1 MLVPKYIVYRNP
13 VYLPGDYHSSC
24 LMNTISD
31 IIGVF
36 KSRETA
42 VEFCKNMHDV
52 EIKEIDWEE

>member
-1 MLVPKYIVYRNP
+1 MLVPKYIVYYSP
-13 VYLPGDYHSSC
+13 VSHHGC

-36 KSRETA
+36 KSKETA
-42 VEFCKNMHDV
+42 IEFCKNIHNV

>member
-1 MLVPKYIVYRNP
+1 MPKCS
-13 VYLPGDYHSSC
+13 PGDYYGC
-24 LMNTISD
+24 LTNTISD

-36 KSRETA
+36 KSREKA